1 MSQNISMLSQP
12 LRSHHKV
19 VCGSLIDLSDTFCL
33 HFAST
38 RWGKKAVTN
47 NLSGGKKQFLLHN
60 KGKALCAN
68 LRSGTFNCPPVVAC
82 PHFFWN
88 FKKEKKN
95 CHHALC
101 VRRPAL
107 QLSPSTLYVG
117 ANQVSD
123 CVITM
128 TFSWSKFLIVG

>member
-1 MSQNISMLSQP
+1 MSQTISMLHVSQQ
-12 LRSHHKV
+12 LRSRHKM

-47 NLSGGKKQFLLHN
+47 NWSGGRKKTVSASQQR
-60 KGKALCAN
+60 KSTLCKSQEWDIQ
-68 LRSGTFNCPPVVAC
+68 LSSSGSMSS
-82 PHFFWN
+82 FF
-88 FKKEKKN
+88 FETSKKRRKT
-95 CHHALC
+95 AIMLC
-101 VRRPAL
+101 VRRPAH

-123 CVITM
+123 YVITM
-128 TFSWSKFLIVG
+128 TFS